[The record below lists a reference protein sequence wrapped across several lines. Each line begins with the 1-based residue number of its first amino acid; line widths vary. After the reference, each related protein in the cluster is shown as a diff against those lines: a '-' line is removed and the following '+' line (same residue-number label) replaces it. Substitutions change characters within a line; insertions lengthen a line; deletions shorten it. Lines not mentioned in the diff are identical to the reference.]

1 MTWNDRARITVA
13 ALALVVAALAGGWAR
28 ADDGVGT
35 ASTMPEPVASR
46 PAIELA
52 LGMGASIDDA
62 GMHASGL
69 SPVPSFYATG
79 GFGQGTFGFDVGL
92 FANSA
97 IGRFRAPDVPVD
109 RLGFDGML
117 VIRPFADFVPA
128 DQRYRARVLRALAL
142 DLGLGYERDSRF
154 SNGSEVVNRFGARVG
169 VHADVP
175 LTPAGARSELR
186 LRFTARR
193 FVGVSS
199 ATFPGGDPAPDTRV
213 ELFAALAV
221 VF

>member
-1 MTWNDRARITVA
+1 MMWFDRARTGVA
-13 ALALVVAALAGGWAR
+13 ALALVAALLAGGRAR
-28 ADDGVGT
+28 ADDAVGVAPPG
-35 ASTMPEPVASR
+35 PVASR

-52 LGMGASIDDA
+52 LGTGASIDDA
-62 GMHASGL
+62 GMRAAGL
-69 SPVPSFYATG
+69 SAVPSFYATG
-79 GFGQGTFGFDVGL
+79 GFGQGMFGFDVGL

-97 IGRFRAPDVPVD
+97 TGRYRTPNVPVD

-128 DQRYRARVLRALAL
+128 DERYRMRVLRMLAL
-142 DLGLGYERDSRF
+142 DLGLGYERDSRL
-154 SNGSEVVNRFGARVG
+154 SPGPESVDRFGARVG

-193 FVGVSS
+193 FVGASS
-199 ATFPGGDPAPDTRV
+199 STFSGGDPAPDSRA

>member
-1 MTWNDRARITVA
+1 MMCFDRARTGVA
-13 ALALVVAALAGGWAR
+13 ALALVAVLLAGGGRAR
-28 ADDGVGT
+28 ADDAVGVAPPG
-35 ASTMPEPVASR
+35 PVASR

-62 GMHASGL
+62 GLRAAGL
-69 SPVPSFYATG
+69 SAVPSFYATG
-79 GFGQGTFGFDVGL
+79 GFGQGMFGFDVGL

-97 IGRFRAPDVPVD
+97 TGRYRTPNVPVD

-128 DQRYRARVLRALAL
+128 DERYRMRVLRMLAL
-142 DLGLGYERDSRF
+142 DLGLGFERDSRI
-154 SNGSEVVNRFGARVG
+154 SNGPEVVDRFGARVG

-193 FVGVSS
+193 FVGASS
-199 ATFPGGDPAPDTRV
+199 STFSGGDPAPDSRA

>member
-1 MTWNDRARITVA
+1 MMWNDRARVA
-13 ALALVVAALAGGWAR
+13 VASLALIAAVLAGGPAR
-28 ADDGVGT
+28 ADDAAV
-35 ASTMPEPVASR
+35 PSR

-62 GMHASGL
+62 GLHADGL
-69 SPVPSFYATG
+69 SAVPSFYATG
-79 GFGQGTFGFDVGL
+79 GFGKGTFGFDVGL

-97 IGRFRAPDVPVD
+97 VGRYRTPNDPVD

-117 VIRPFADFVPA
+117 VVRPFADFVPG
-128 DQRYRARVLRALAL
+128 DGRYRTRVLRALAL
-142 DLGLGYERDSRF
+142 DLGLGFERDSRVT
-154 SNGSEVVNRFGARVG
+154 NGPEVVDRFGARVG

-175 LTPAGARSELR
+175 LSPAGARSELR

-193 FVGVSS
+193 FVGATSS
-199 ATFPGGDPAPDTRV
+199 TFPGGDPAPDSRG
-213 ELFAALAV
+213 ELFTALAV